1 MYEKGNYRVLLEAK
15 YYASAHHRLVTDSAG
30 NPVDYIFLKVN
41 KAFEEMTNLAG
52 EKIIGRK
59 VTEVFPGIEKSSF
72 DWIGTYGKVAIK
84 GGNIRFEQYSEPLQR
99 WYDVIAYSEEQGFFT
114 TIFLDITDRKKEE
127 ELLRN
132 SEMRFRA
139 LVGNM
144 QCGIVVEDDKR
155 NILLTN
161 QVFCDIFAIPVPP
174 EALIGSDCSKA
185 AEEVKHHL
193 ADPDLFPSRTTEI
206 IEQRRTVIGE
216 EVQFV
221 DGRAYER
228 DYIPVFAENSIFIGH
243 MWQYRDITERKEA
256 EKALARHSQ
265 LQKLLMELMAEFI
278 NIPLEKLD
286 EAINVALRELG
297 KFVGADRVYVFAYDF
312 EKGICTNTY
321 EWCAPGIAP
330 QIENLKA
337 VPLDLVPDW
346 VSCHVRGEVIDIPDV
361 PEMPPGAVK
370 DILEPQEILSLLAIP
385 MMAETECVGFVGFDA
400 VKQKRDYSPEE
411 RKLLSIFA
419 RMLSNVSLR
428 RKAEEIIRHTSFHD
442 SLTGLYNRRYMEQEM
457 DRLDTKRQLPLS
469 IIMADLNGLKLVN
482 DTYGHEKG
490 DELLKKAA
498 HILSKAC
505 REEDIVARWGGDEF
519 VILLP
524 QTTTDN
530 ARLLGKRITGL
541 CSNTNEE
548 DVPVSM
554 ALGVAS
560 KTGPEED
567 LKATLS
573 DAEDDM
579 YREKLTARHSTKSE
593 VFKMLIKILEE
604 KSCETEAHI
613 QGMQNIARL
622 IGNKINLSNTELDRL
637 NTLITLHDIGNIN
650 IAEDIL
656 TKEEPL
662 TAEEWEAIK
671 KHPETGSRIA
681 GIEKEFA
688 VVADEIQAHHEN
700 WDGSGYP
707 YGIKGKEIPLL
718 ARITAIADAL
728 EVMQSGRPYKK
739 ALNKSEIVAELK
751 RCSGIQFDPE
761 LIKALLPSADM
772 KHSKD
777 PGDNREN
784 APDQP

>member
-1 MYEKGNYRVLLEAK
+1 MVYEQGNYRVLLETS
-15 YYASAHHRLVTDSAG
+15 YYALAHHRLVMDRAG

-41 KAFEEMTNLAG
+41 RAFEEMTDLAG
-52 EKIIGRK
+52 KKIIGRK
-59 VTEVFPGIEKSSF
+59 VTEVLPGIEKSEF
-72 DWIGTYGKVAIK
+72 DWIGTYGKVAMT
-84 GGNIRFEQYSEPLQR
+84 GGSIRFEQYSKPLQR
-99 WYDVIAYSEEQGFFT
+99 WYEVIAYSEEKGFFT
-114 TIFLDITDRKKEE
+114 TVFLDITDRKKEE

-132 SEMRFRA
+132 SEMRFRS

-155 NILLTN
+155 NIILTN
-161 QVFCDIFAIPVPP
+161 QGFCEIFSIPAPP

-185 AEEVKHHL
+185 AEEVKHLL
-193 ADPDLFPSRTTEI
+193 ADPELFPSRTTAI

-216 EVQFV
+216 EIHFA
-221 DGRAYER
+221 DGRVYER
-228 DYIPVFAENSIFIGH
+228 DYIPVFAENNNFIGH
-243 MWQYRDITERKEA
+243 MWQYRDITERKKT
-256 EKALARHSQ
+256 EKALTHHSQ
-265 LQKLLMELMAEFI
+265 LQKLLMELMADFI

-286 EAINVALRELG
+286 DAINVALKELG
-297 KFVGADRVYVFAYDF
+297 EFVGADRVYVFDYDF
-312 EKGICTNTY
+312 KKGICTNTY
-321 EWCAPGIAP
+321 EWCAPGISP

-337 VPLDLVPDW
+337 VPLDIIPDW
-346 VSCHVRGEVIDIPDV
+346 VGCHVRGEAMDIPDV

-385 MMAETECVGFVGFDA
+385 MMAGTDCVGFVGFDA

-457 DRLDTKRQLPLS
+457 KRLDTKRQLPLS

-498 HILSKAC
+498 HILGKAC

-524 QTTTDN
+524 QTTTEN
-530 ARLLGKRITGL
+530 ARLLCKRITGL
-541 CSNTNEE
+541 CSKADVE

-560 KTGPEED
+560 KTDPKGD

-573 DAEDDM
+573 DAEDNM
-579 YREKLTARHSTKSE
+579 YRDKLTARHSTKSE
-593 VFKMLIKILEE
+593 TFKMLIKILEE

-613 QGMQNIARL
+613 QGMQNMARL
-622 IGNKINLSNTELDRL
+622 IGNKINLSNTEFDRL
-637 NTLITLHDIGNIN
+637 NTLINLHDIGNIN
-650 IAEDIL
+650 IDEEIL
-656 TKEEPL
+656 TKEGPL

-681 GIEKEFA
+681 GLEKEFA
-688 VVADEIQAHHEN
+688 SVADEILAHHEH
-700 WDGSGYP
+700 WDGAGYP

-718 ARITAIADAL
+718 ARITAIADAF

-739 ALNKSEIVAELK
+739 ALNKSEIIDELK
-751 RCSGIQFDPE
+751 RCSGTQFDPE
-761 LIKALLPSADM
+761 LIKALLPSADI
-772 KHSKD
+772 KH
-777 PGDNREN
+777 
-784 APDQP
+784 PD

>member
-1 MYEKGNYRVLLEAK
+1 MHEQGNYSVLLETN
-15 YYASAHHRLVTDSAG
+15 YYAFAHHRLVTDRAG

-41 KAFEEMTNLAG
+41 RAFEEMTDLAG

-59 VTEVFPGIEKSSF
+59 ATEVLPGIEKSEF
-72 DWIGTYGKVAIK
+72 DWIGTYGKVAIT
-84 GGNIRFEQYSEPLQR
+84 GGSIRFEQYSKLLQR
-99 WYDVIAYSEEQGFFT
+99 WYEVIAYSEEKGYFT
-114 TIFLDITDRKKEE
+114 TVFLDISDRKKEE

-132 SEMRFRA
+132 SEMRFRS

-155 NILLTN
+155 NIILTN
-161 QVFCDIFAIPVPP
+161 QVFCDIFSIPVPP
-174 EALIGSDCSKA
+174 EALIGSDCSRA
-185 AEEVKHHL
+185 AEEVKHLL
-193 ADPDLFPSRTTEI
+193 ADPELFPSRTTEI
-206 IEQRRTVIGE
+206 IEQRHAVIGE
-216 EVQFV
+216 EIHFAN
-221 DGRAYER
+221 GRVYER
-228 DYIPVFAENSIFIGH
+228 DYIPVFAENKNFIGH

-256 EKALARHSQ
+256 EKVLGHHSQ
-265 LQKLLMELMAEFI
+265 LQKLLMKLMSEFI
-278 NIPLEKLD
+278 NIPLGKLD
-286 EAINVALRELG
+286 DAINVALRELG
-297 KFVGADRVYVFAYDF
+297 QFVGADRVYVFDYNFD
-312 EKGICTNTY
+312 KGICTNTY
-321 EWCAPGIAP
+321 EWCAPGITP
-330 QIENLKA
+330 QIENLKT
-337 VPLDLVPDW
+337 VSLDIIPDW
-346 VSCHVRGEVIDIPDV
+346 VGCHVRGEAMDIPDV

-370 DILEPQEILSLLAIP
+370 DILEPQKILSLLAIP
-385 MMAETECVGFVGFDA
+385 MMAGTDCVGFVGFDA

-457 DRLDTKRQLPLS
+457 ERLDTKRQLPLS

-498 HILSKAC
+498 DILGEAC

-524 QTTTDN
+524 QTTSEN
-530 ARLLGKRITGL
+530 ARMLRKRIASL
-541 CSNTNEE
+541 CSIADVE

-554 ALGVAS
+554 AMGVAS
-560 KTGPEED
+560 KIDPKED
-567 LKATLS
+567 LKVILK
-573 DAEDDM
+573 DAEDNM

-604 KSCETEAHI
+604 KSFETKAHI

-622 IGNKINLSNTELDRL
+622 IGKKINLSNSELDRL

-650 IAEDIL
+650 ISEEIL
-656 TKEEPL
+656 TKEGPL
-662 TAEEWEAIK
+662 TAREWEAIK
-671 KHPETGSRIA
+671 RHPEIGSRIA

-688 VVADEIQAHHEN
+688 FVAEDILAHHER

-707 YGIKGKEIPLL
+707 YGLKGKEISLL
-718 ARITAIADAL
+718 ARITVIADAL
-728 EVMQSGRPYKK
+728 EVMQSGRPYRK

-751 RCSGIQFDPE
+751 RCSGAQFDPE
-761 LIKALLPSADM
+761 IIKALLPSADI
-772 KHSKD
+772 KHAD
-777 PGDNREN
+777 
-784 APDQP
+784 